1 MIKLMIFD
9 MDGTIIDSDLVLIK
23 TWQELFS
30 LYKNNEKFDENKIA
44 EYSGP
49 TLMYAINDAFKDYED
64 KEFIRKEY
72 RARTKKYYDTDLD
85 IFPYVKE
92 VLEKLYK
99 NGIILCVLTSKNT
112 EMTEYCL
119 NMFSLREYF
128 KDLVTCDSPFKAKPS
143 GEGITYLKEKYHLN
157 NDEIMMVGDTTYDH
171 LAAKDAN
178 VLSSVMTMRNRVGVK
193 DITDAFK
200 TNSYLDLYEY
210 IAKLNNWNK

>member
-49 TLMYAINDAFKDYED
+49 PLMYAINDAFKDYED

-72 RARTKKYYDTDLD
+72 RARTKKYYDTDLS
-85 IFPYVKE
+85 IFPNAKE
-92 VLEKLYK
+92 IIEKLYK

-112 EMTEYCL
+112 EMTDYCL
-119 NMFSLREYF
+119 RMFSLREYF
-128 KDLVTCDSPFKAKPS
+128 KDLVTCDSSCKPKPS
-143 GEGITYLKEKYHLN
+143 GEGINYLKEKYHLN
-157 NDEIMMVGDTTYDH
+157 NDEIMMVGDTTYDD

-178 VLSSVMTMRNRVGVK
+178 VLSVVMTMRYRIGVNEIK
-193 DITDAFK
+193 DSFK
-200 TNSYLDLYEY
+200 TSSYLDLYEY
-210 IAKLNNWNK
+210 VSKLNKLN